1 MVKAGGHPMVTGMN
15 GMALPYCRTLAAAD
29 EPLHCSN
36 PKGYGVGDHRA
47 VGVHQHQVH
56 PAESAEARRH
66 LGDLLVRVRPA
77 VLGVRR
83 QVRHRPEID
92 IGGEIRRLETNGNR
106 QKPRILFRY

>member
-1 MVKAGGHPMVTGMN
+1 
-15 GMALPYCRTLAAAD
+15 
-29 EPLHCSN
+29 
-36 PKGYGVGDHRA
+36 
-47 VGVHQHQVH
+47 
-56 PAESAEARRH
+56 
-66 LGDLLVRVRPA
+66 VRPA